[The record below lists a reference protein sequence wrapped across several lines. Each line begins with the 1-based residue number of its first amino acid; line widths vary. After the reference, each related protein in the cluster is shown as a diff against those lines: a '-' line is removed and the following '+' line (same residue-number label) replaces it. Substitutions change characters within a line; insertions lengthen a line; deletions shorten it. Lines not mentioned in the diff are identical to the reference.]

1 MSSTSDIADK
11 LQALKSKGLNLGI
24 PTGPEQDTG
33 TGGRVQAFQGGRIYW
48 TPLLGAHEV
57 HGAILAK
64 YLQMGGPGIHPV
76 TGRREFGHPRADE
89 KQTPEGFARVSE
101 FESGSIYSGY
111 DAGAVPFYGPLFR
124 DWSSKYTVTSVSLGF
139 PLIEPFILPGDIH
152 VAIFS
157 NGFSFTFG
165 PQNTILSG
173 TYQGPLPG
181 NPAIVTP
188 DQRDLAG
195 FDISLPLDIF
205 TAIQKQA
212 PNLLTEIWRDRLVL
226 QRVNNNLSL
235 ISLVVEPQPAVITL
249 ASPTSGKIFGG
260 FRAAVHLKI
269 KVAPGALM
277 LDRSLYN
284 IAVRTSGGGAAA
296 IGMHAVY
303 ARKNWDNFGIL
314 HATDIHITGRTNAI
328 LSALRGLGRNESI
341 AAFNDYNDGFR
352 DFIRYA
358 NHLHDK
364 GLIDLIVATGDLVDY
379 QFEGETNAPS
389 KLGGNF
395 LLFELLLRGMSPSPR
410 GTPVQE
416 LHVPIFT
423 TLGNHDYRR
432 IPYLLHLTL
441 DVPTH
446 PEIDNAP
453 SFNLTRT
460 DVNALQ
466 GPTPS
471 LSSDDAFAMV
481 QVNQP
486 THYLKRINNVTAD
499 GSSYLVRLGPN
510 HRIVVLNS
518 QHDIGV
524 LEGALDAI
532 QVFLGSG
539 SEDQKSFADGAPN
552 QVGILDSHL
561 ALLSQALS
569 EAGSDGVVIAGIHG
583 PPINIKGAE
592 FAPYFRETEHPS
604 ADEKDVIA
612 YLIRQARAS
621 FPTNPVPLAPQI
633 VEVDDGKVTNIRWD
647 LAKILARA
655 THPGWMN
662 SLGQAFFMSGNV
674 DDLLDN
680 DVSRGRMDD
689 FLKLCAGVSIPGLAA
704 PRPVDLVLSGHGHN
718 RVEYRVQWDD
728 AGKRM
733 LYFTDFYSENP
744 LDYYPMRKGSFD
756 FGNQRLEV
764 HITKGALPNGNPT
777 ANFQDHSWEG
787 EELTVEVPP
796 YGDPLNFAHDKAAWW
811 AQRRPLIMQTAALGP
826 IGSGS
831 NDRAELGKPKPKPIF
846 QGFRIITVSGK
857 NISSIRSVTLR
868 DLREHNFHLPF
879 EDEVAPGSKT
889 KPIVGGGTI
898 SL

>member
-1 MSSTSDIADK
+1 MSSTSDIAAK
-11 LQALKSKGLNLGI
+11 LQSLKSKGLNLGI
-24 PTGPEQDTG
+24 ATGPEQDTG

-124 DWSSKYTVTSVSLGF
+124 DWSSKYTAASVSLGF
-139 PLIEPFILPGDIH
+139 PLIEPFTLPGDIH

-165 PQNTILSG
+165 PQNAIFSG
-173 TYQGPLPG
+173 TYRGPMPG

-195 FDISLPLDIF
+195 FDISLPLDVF
-205 TAIQKQA
+205 SSIQKQA
-212 PNLLTEIWRDRLVL
+212 PNLLTEIWKDRLVL
-226 QRVNNNLSL
+226 QRVNNKDSL
-235 ISLVVEPQPAVITL
+235 IPLVVEPEPPVITGGTL
-249 ASPTSGKIFGG
+249 PTGGKVPGG
-260 FRAAVHLKI
+260 PRAAVHLKI
-269 KVAPGALM
+269 KVAPGSLM
-277 LDRSLYN
+277 VDRSLYN
-284 IAVRTSGGGAAA
+284 IAVRTPGAGAAA

-303 ARKNWDNFGIL
+303 ARKNWDKFGIL

-328 LSALRGLGRNESI
+328 ISALRGLGRDESV

-364 GLIDLIVATGDLVDY
+364 GLIDLIMATGDLVDY
-379 QFEGETNAPS
+379 QFEGDTNAPS
-389 KLGGNF
+389 NLGGNF
-395 LLFELLLRGMSPSPR
+395 LLFEPLLRGMSPSPG

-432 IPYLLHLTL
+432 IPYLLHFTV

-446 PEIDNAP
+446 PEFDNAP

-466 GPTPS
+466 GATPS
-471 LSSDDAFAMV
+471 LSSEDAFAMV

-486 THYLKRINNVTAD
+486 THYFKRINNVTAD

-518 QHDIGV
+518 QHDIGL
-524 LEGALDAI
+524 LEGVSDGLK
-532 QVFLGSG
+532 VFIGFG
-539 SEDQKSFADGAPN
+539 SEDQKDFADGAPN

-561 ALLSQALS
+561 ALLSQALT
-569 EAGSDGVVIAGIHG
+569 EAGNDGVVITGIHG

-612 YLIRQARAS
+612 YLIRQAPAS
-621 FPTNPVPLAPQI
+621 FAAGASTFVPI
-633 VEVDDGKVTNIRWD
+633 VVEVDGKITNIRWD
-647 LAKILARA
+647 PAKILARV

-662 SLGQAFFMSGNV
+662 SLGKAFFMNGNV

-704 PRPVDLVLSGHGHN
+704 PRPVDLVLCGHGHN
-718 RVEYRVQWDD
+718 RVEYRVRFDTV
-728 AGKRM
+728 GKRM

-756 FGNQRLEV
+756 FGNQPLEV
-764 HITKGALPNGNPT
+764 HITKDAPPNGAPT
-777 ANFQDHSWEG
+777 TNFQDHRWEG

-796 YGDPLNFAHDKAAWW
+796 FSDPLNSAHDKAAWW
-811 AQRRPLIMQTAALGP
+811 AQRRPLIMETAALGP

-831 NDRAELGKPKPKPIF
+831 NDRAEAGKHKPKPIF
-846 QGFRIITVSGK
+846 QGFRIVSVTGK
-857 NISSIRSVTLR
+857 NISSIRYVTLR
-868 DLREHNFHLPF
+868 DLRDHNFEMPF
-879 EDEVAPGSKT
+879 EKEVAPGSPL
-889 KPIVGGGTI
+889 KPIGGVVVKQ
-898 SL
+898 